1 MKKFFAYTAIALV
14 TFCIVVIAFA
24 PAALLWRQVDQEVL
38 ANVPELQVSSVRG
51 TLWQGTANI
60 FYRQF
65 PGSQLDWTIA
75 PGAALTQQ
83 TAEAD
88 LKLVGEGHELIANLR
103 ATAGQLYVDSAVGFI
118 DALYI
123 NRVSQPQ
130 GLTFAGRVDIRRL
143 NLDSDL
149 KWIQRAEGDIYWPG
163 GKIVSRTMAAGT
175 RVFDLPAL
183 VGEIRMRGQDI
194 NLILHPENP
203 NQVLVDILVKPTGWV
218 VVAVKAR
225 LFDVAGLPWPAG
237 SSLEDTV
244 LQFEEQLLRGAR

>member
-1 MKKFFAYTAIALV
+1 
-14 TFCIVVIAFA
+14 
-24 PAALLWRQVDQEVL
+24 
-38 ANVPELQVSSVRG
+38 
-51 TLWQGTANI
+51 
-60 FYRQF
+60 
-65 PGSQLDWTIA
+65 
-75 PGAALTQQ
+75 
-83 TAEAD
+83 
-88 LKLVGEGHELIANLR
+88 
-103 ATAGQLYVDSAVGFI
+103 
-118 DALYI
+118 
-123 NRVSQPQ
+123 
-130 GLTFAGRVDIRRL
+130 
-143 NLDSDL
+143 
-149 KWIQRAEGDIYWPG
+149 
-163 GKIVSRTMAAGT
+163 MAAGT